1 MDNSALQKLIHD
13 SIHEVSLEYMK
24 ELKRQQ
30 HVQNTNDFLNSS
42 SISEDEV
49 DNTLFF
55 GGHPKKEEKKVGPI
69 TIKEGAES
77 GLKITI
83 GEIKEFENSF
93 KQMLDGIP
101 GASIVFDKQ
110 KNGYSIIATK
120 RADGV
125 EAKAS
130 GIINLGDNGKLIWFY
145 SILNG
150 ITLNAQNIKLNEGN
164 KAMFET
170 LYNHYNDWQKK
181 WREMLNLP
189 KAPEE
194 VSAAEAAPTLSTSPL
209 PGAGL
214 EQNAPPVSGPGA
226 GPGADAGSGASTPTV

>member
-1 MDNSALQKLIHD
+1 MEKSALEKLIQD
-13 SIHEVSLEYMK
+13 SIQEVSLEYMR
-24 ELKRQQ
+24 ELKRQH
-30 HVQNTNDFLNSS
+30 HVQNTTNSLNSS
-42 SISEDEV
+42 SVSEDEV

-55 GGHPKKEEKKVGPI
+55 GGHPKKEEKKSGPI
-69 TIKEGAES
+69 TIKEGADS

-93 KQMLDGIP
+93 QQMLDAIP

-130 GIINLGDNGKLIWFY
+130 GIVNLGDNGKLIWSY

-164 KAMFET
+164 KIMFET

-194 VSAAEAAPTLSTSPL
+194 TSTIEASSELNSVPG
-209 PGAGL
+209 GAGL
-214 EQNAPPVSGPGA
+214 EQNAPPVSGPGTDTGTTPA
-226 GPGADAGSGASTPTV
+226 AIPTV